1 MFIVRNTPWTN
12 LWQTTLTLSRLQG
25 NDLVDIGSR
34 RGCYL
39 TYLSYSINYDSRAKW
54 ERGHSFLTGTPTR
67 NQLGQDGY
75 RIDHKTITFG
85 GVREMGLKSLFLFFL
100 ALKGTVSRDEIKHR
114 GCQELM
120 IHETVFFLL
129 SKQSCKEYQIKVGRV
144 TTGNENYKN
153 RAARE
158 RKEKHTRMSLLIF
171 VKTPHPRV

>member
-1 MFIVRNTPWTN
+1 
-12 LWQTTLTLSRLQG
+12 
-25 NDLVDIGSR
+25 
-34 RGCYL
+34 
-39 TYLSYSINYDSRAKW
+39 
-54 ERGHSFLTGTPTR
+54 
-67 NQLGQDGY
+67 
-75 RIDHKTITFG
+75 
-85 GVREMGLKSLFLFFL
+85 
-100 ALKGTVSRDEIKHR
+100 
-114 GCQELM
+114 M

>member
-1 MFIVRNTPWTN
+1 M
-12 LWQTTLTLSRLQG
+12 
-25 NDLVDIGSR
+25 
-34 RGCYL
+34 
-39 TYLSYSINYDSRAKW
+39 RAW
-54 ERGHSFLTGTPTR
+54 PLIPHCTPTR